1 LSTTLLADTRAS
13 DINGLMHHVRLDA
26 IDLHAILEDFEL
38 EGGKV
43 PDNMRL
49 EVDLLQAIRSALIMR
64 IFILSGQLPRFA
76 PRNDMSYEQL
86 LNRALALDIP
96 EVLSFMRQAFPHQA
110 ASAAT
115 SDGFTESA
123 TYRPHGIDDYARLET
138 EILTP
143 MEEAYEF
150 VLEIGTGISHH
161 FGAFG

>member
-1 LSTTLLADTRAS
+1 
-13 DINGLMHHVRLDA
+13 INGLMHHLRLDA
-26 IDLHAILEDFEL
+26 IDLHAILEEFEL
-38 EGGKV
+38 EGGKI
-43 PDNMRL
+43 PDDTRL

-76 PRNDMSYEQL
+76 PRNEMSYEQL

-96 EVLSFMRQAFPHQA
+96 EVLAFMRQAFPHT
-110 ASAAT
+110 AAT
-115 SDGFTESA
+115 VADGGDFTERA

-138 EILTP
+138 EILAP

-150 VLEIGTGISHH
+150 VREIGTGISHH